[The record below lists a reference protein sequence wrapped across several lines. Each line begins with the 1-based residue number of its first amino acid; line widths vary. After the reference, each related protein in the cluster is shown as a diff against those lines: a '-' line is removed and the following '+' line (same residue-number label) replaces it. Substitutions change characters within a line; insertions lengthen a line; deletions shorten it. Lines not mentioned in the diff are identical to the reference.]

1 MNQQNGPLI
10 SGVVAAIAAFLITLL
25 SGNGIGEA
33 VIYAVIAGVVSYL
46 VSMVMRNRRRGA

>member
-25 SGNGIGEA
+25 SGSGIGEA